1 MNSFKADLKRAL
13 LSWGFIV
20 AVVGMAVSAFF
31 GVFDQLLPIFQGQMT
46 AAGLPAGY
54 SVQLSIASLQSD
66 VVLLVMP
73 ILAALPF
80 TTAFVDDYKSKYL
93 REYLPRTGKK
103 EYVISRV
110 SVTALSGGL
119 TLFLGVI
126 LICLIFTLILTPIEI
141 VPQAMM
147 DNTAMSEVN
156 TIDVTAQ
163 LTFVDLMGRAFLLF
177 LSGLLW
183 SLVGALFAT
192 LTMSKYMAYASPFI
206 FYFVLIIL
214 SQRYFT
220 NIYVLNPQEWM
231 NPSELWNAGIWGA
244 ALLLIELI
252 VLLSVCYGFLIQRRM
267 RDV

>member
-1 MNSFKADLKRAL
+1 MYIFKADFKRAL

-46 AAGLPAGY
+46 AGLPAGY
-54 SVQLSIASLQSD
+54 SVQLAIASLQSN
-66 VVLLVMP
+66 VVLLVLP

-80 TTAFVDDYKSKYL
+80 TMAFVDDYKSRYL
-93 REYLPRTGKK
+93 RAYLPRAGKK
-103 EYVISRV
+103 QYTISRIAA
-110 SVTALSGGL
+110 TALAGGL
-119 TLFLGVI
+119 TLFLGV
-126 LICLIFTLILTPIEI
+126 LLVCFIFMLILMPMEI
-141 VPQAMM
+141 VPQAITS
-147 DNTAMSEVN
+147 NTAMAEVN

-163 LTFVDLMGRAFLLF
+163 LTFVDLMGRAFLFF
-177 LSGLLW
+177 LSGSLW

-206 FYFVLIIL
+206 FYFVLVIL
-214 SQRYFT
+214 SQRYFA

-231 NPSELWNAGIWGA
+231 NPSELWDAGIWGA

-252 VLLSVCYGFLIQRRM
+252 VLLSICYGFLIQRRM